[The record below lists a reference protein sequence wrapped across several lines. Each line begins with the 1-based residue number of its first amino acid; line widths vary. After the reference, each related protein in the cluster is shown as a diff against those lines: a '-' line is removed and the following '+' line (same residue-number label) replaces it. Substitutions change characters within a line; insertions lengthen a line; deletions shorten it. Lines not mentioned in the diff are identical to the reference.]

1 MKELAQNYASALLS
15 LAIDDNNVID
25 YQKEVKELRK
35 IIRDNEGFILLLD
48 SRFLSIEERM
58 DNAEKILKGFSPD
71 VINFIKIIIKHNRV
85 SYLEDILE
93 AFNSLCNEN
102 QDIVEGLIY
111 SAFPLGED
119 TLLKIKKKISQIE
132 NHEVDLIP
140 RIDPSLIGGV
150 KVVINSHVYDG
161 SIKNQLEKMQIDLLR
176 KELWIYENQR

>member
-1 MKELAQNYASALLS
+1 MLEIAQNYASALLS
-15 LAIDDNNVID
+15 LAIDDNKVSD
-25 YQKEVKELRK
+25 YQKEMKELRK
-35 IIRDNEGFILLLD
+35 IIKDNPDFTLLLD

-58 DNAEKILKGFSPD
+58 HNAELILKGFAND
-71 VINFIKIIIKHNRV
+71 IVNFIKIIIKHNRV
-85 SYLEDILE
+85 NYLEDILE

-111 SAFPLGED
+111 SAFPLEES
-119 TLLKIKKKISQIE
+119 TLQKIKNKISAIE
-132 NHEVDLIP
+132 NHEVDLIT

-176 KELWIYENQR
+176 KEL

>member
-15 LAIDDNNVID
+15 LAVDDNKVID

-35 IIRDNEGFILLLD
+35 IIRDNEDFILLLD

-58 DNAEKILKGFSPD
+58 NNADLILKGFSPD
-71 VINFIKIIIKHNRV
+71 VINFIKIIIKRNRV
-85 SYLEDILE
+85 NCLEDILE

-132 NHEVDLIP
+132 NHEVDLIS

-161 SIKNQLEKMQIDLLR
+161 SIKNQLEKMQIDLLG
-176 KELWIYENQR
+176 KEL

>member
-15 LAIDDNNVID
+15 LAVDDNKVID

-35 IIRDNEGFILLLD
+35 IIRDNEDFILLLD

-58 DNAEKILKGFSPD
+58 DNAEKILKVFSPD
-71 VINFIKIIIKHNRV
+71 VVNFIKIIIIHNRV

-111 SAFPLGED
+111 SAFQLGED

-132 NHEVDLIP
+132 SHEVDLIP

-176 KELWIYENQR
+176 KEL